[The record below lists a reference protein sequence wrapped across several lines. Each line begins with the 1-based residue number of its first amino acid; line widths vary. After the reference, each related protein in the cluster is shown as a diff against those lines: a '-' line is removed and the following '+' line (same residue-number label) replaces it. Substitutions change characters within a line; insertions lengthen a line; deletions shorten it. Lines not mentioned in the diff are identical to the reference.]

1 MKSGPDGGQRRRAAR
16 HFGRHAETAALV
28 LLLCKGYRIIARG
41 YLAPGGE
48 IDLIAARGA
57 TIAFV
62 EVKGRPDLDSA
73 RIAITEEKRRRI
85 SRAAA
90 HWMRRHRD
98 AVGRNLRGD
107 AIFVA
112 RWGWPCHVVG
122 AFALDIE

>member
-1 MKSGPDGGQRRRAAR
+1 MKSGWDSKSRRRAAR
-16 HFGRHAETAALV
+16 GFGLRAETAALA
-28 LLLCKGYRIIARG
+28 LLVCKGYRILARR

-62 EVKGRPDLDSA
+62 EVKGRPVLELA

-90 HWMRRHRD
+90 HWIARHRG
-98 AVGRNLRGD
+98 AAGWNFRGD

-112 RWGWPCHVVG
+112 PWGWPRHVAG
-122 AFALDIE
+122 AFELDIE